1 VTPPLESQ
9 DLEYKL
15 VWRDDYLKWICGFA
29 NAKGGIQL
37 SVYDDRLV
45 LWNHGKLPDDLAIID
60 LKRAHPSKPRNPNIA
75 EIFFKAGFIETW
87 GRGIDKILTSCAQSG
102 LAEPTFEEWAG
113 GVQVTFFRK
122 VTTQVEAV
130 VKVLEHGETISA
142 RELLERLGLANSEH
156 FREAYLDAALKAGRI
171 ERTLPN
177 KPNSRLQKYRKRVG
191 VA

>member
-1 VTPPLESQ
+1 MS
-9 DLEYKL
+9 
-15 VWRDDYLKWICGFA
+15 RSS
-29 NAKGGIQL
+29 
-37 SVYDDRLV
+37 SVENQGCQR
-45 LWNHGKLPDDLAIID
+45 LPDPRLRRSGSDNLDQAKTGRFAPESTRRIRP
-60 LKRAHPSKPRNPNIA
+60 KRTGRFAPKPTGRFQPNFAHIA

-122 VTTQVEAV
+122 VTTQVTTQVEAV

-142 RELLERLGLANSEH
+142 RELMERLGLANREH
-156 FREAYLDAALKAGRI
+156 FREAYLDAALKAGLI

-177 KPNSRLQKYRKRVG
+177 KPNSRLQKYRRCGG